1 MPHRVRKL
9 LLDLSLACA
18 ETIQFCAGK
27 DLANFQSD
35 RVLQLAVE
43 RQFEIIGEALLRLER
58 IDADNLAQRIPEYRK
73 IFSDLETSS
82 LTAMTSSMMPPQGL
96 CR

>member
-18 ETIQFCAGK
+18 ETIPFCAGK

-35 RVLQLAVE
+35 RVPQLAVE

-73 IFSDLETSS
+73 IF
-82 LTAMTSSMMPPQGL
+82 
-96 CR
+96 RI